1 MMEHQFS
8 LSPPSVAISGSLAFD
23 HIMNFPGSFR
33 DHILPDKVHVLSMSF
48 LFDSMRRQRGGVA
61 GNIAYSLALLGER
74 PAVVG
79 AGGTDF
85 AEYRAVLSELGVD
98 TSLVL
103 DVAGELTGSS
113 FMLTDLTG
121 NQIAG
126 FYPGA
131 SVAADGISVRDL
143 ASLCAFGVV
152 GPTTIEAMRRH
163 AQEFAEANCRLVYDP
178 SQQVVSL
185 PGEDLVAGIEAA
197 WAVIGSDYEFAVIE
211 RKTGLTVDD
220 ISAKVELV
228 GVTYGENGSELRT
241 GGESVAIPI
250 VTAEPV
256 VDPTGGGDA
265 YRAGLL
271 KSLLCGWDL
280 PVAGRV
286 ASLAATY
293 AIEHHG
299 PQEHQYTPA
308 EFVARFERAYPD
320 FAGQITPDHFSQPV
334 ERSTTSV
341 ASTRPIE
348 RRS

>member
-1 MMEHQFS
+1 MDKHPET
-8 LSPPSVAISGSLAFD
+8 SPPSVAISGSLAYD

-48 LFDSMRRQRGGVA
+48 LFDSLRRQRGGVA

-85 AEYRAVLSELGVD
+85 AEYRAVLTELGVD
-98 TSLVL
+98 TSLVR
-103 DVAGELTGSS
+103 DVDGELTGSS

-131 SVAADGISVRDL
+131 SVVAGEISVSDV
-143 ASLCAFGVV
+143 ASQCAFGVV
-152 GPTTIEAMRRH
+152 GPTTVEAMRRH
-163 AQEFAEANCRLVYDP
+163 AHEFAEANCHLVYDP

-211 RKTGLTVDD
+211 RKTGLTIDD
-220 ISAKVELV
+220 IAAKVELI
-228 GVTYGENGSELRT
+228 GVTYGENGSELRC
-241 GGESVAIPI
+241 GGESVPIPI

-280 PVAGRV
+280 PLAGRV

-299 PQEHQYTPA
+299 PQEHNYTPT
-308 EFVARFERAYPD
+308 EFVARFERSYSE
-320 FAGQITPDHFSQPV
+320 FAGQITPDYFSQPV
-334 ERSTTSV
+334 ERTPLSTVSTSSIV
-341 ASTRPIE
+341 

>member
-1 MMEHQFS
+1 MNAAQG
-8 LSPPSVAISGSLAFD
+8 LGQQPTIAISGSLAFD

-33 DHILPDKVHVLSMSF
+33 DHILPDKVHVLSISF

-74 PAVVG
+74 PALVG

-85 AEYRAVLSELGVD
+85 SEYRTVLEGMGVD
-98 TSLVL
+98 TTLVPE
-103 DVAGELTGSS
+103 VPGELTGSS
-113 FMLTDLTG
+113 FMITDMTG

-131 SVAADGISVRDL
+131 SVIADTISVADV
-143 ASLCAFGVV
+143 ASTCVFGVV

-163 AQEFAEANCRLVYDP
+163 AREFGEAACRLVYDP
-178 SQQVVSL
+178 SQQVVSV
-185 PGEDLVAGIEAA
+185 PGADLEAGIEAA

-220 ISAKVELV
+220 IAARVELL
-228 GVTYGENGSELRT
+228 GVTYGENGSELRRN
-241 GGESVAIPI
+241 GERVPIPI

-271 KSLLCGWDL
+271 KSLLLGLDL
-280 PVAGRV
+280 AIAGRV
-286 ASLAATY
+286 ASLTATY

-299 PQEHQYTPA
+299 PQEHHYTPEA
-308 EFVARFERAYPD
+308 FVARFERAYPE
-320 FAGQITPDHFSQPV
+320 FAGQIGPEQFSQPV
-334 ERSTTSV
+334 EPRQSDAAVPTV
-341 ASTRPIE
+341 I

>member
-1 MMEHQFS
+1 MNATKGFGQH
-8 LSPPSVAISGSLAFD
+8 PSIAISGSLAFD

-48 LFDSMRRQRGGVA
+48 LFDSLRRQRGGVA

-74 PAVVG
+74 PALVG

-85 AEYRAVLSELGVD
+85 TEYRAVMEEIGVD

-103 DVAGELTGSS
+103 DVPDELTGSS
-113 FMLTDLTG
+113 FMLTDMTG

-131 SVAADGISVRDL
+131 SIVADTISVQSM
-143 ASLCAFGVV
+143 AQSCVFGVV
-152 GPTTIEAMRRH
+152 GPTTLEAMRRH
-163 AQEFAEANCRLVYDP
+163 AQEFAEGACRLVYDP
-178 SQQVVSL
+178 SQQVVSVS
-185 PGEDLVAGIEAA
+185 GDDLAAGIDAA

-211 RKTGLTVDD
+211 RKTGLTIDD
-220 ISAKVELV
+220 ITARVNLV
-228 GVTYGENGSELRT
+228 GVTYGENGSELRCQ
-241 GGESVAIPI
+241 GERVSIPI

-271 KSLLCGWDL
+271 KSFLLELDL
-280 PVAGRV
+280 ATAGRV

-299 PQEHQYTPA
+299 PQEHTYTP
-308 EFVARFERAYPD
+308 ESFVARFERAYPD
-320 FAGQITPDHFSQPV
+320 FAGRIEPEQFAQPTTPALIGTANTTV
-334 ERSTTSV
+334 ERGS
-341 ASTRPIE
+341 
-348 RRS
+348 

>member
-1 MMEHQFS
+1 MNATQG
-8 LSPPSVAISGSLAFD
+8 LDQQPSIAISGSLAFD

-33 DHILPDKVHVLSMSF
+33 DHILPDKVHVLSISF

-74 PAVVG
+74 PALVG
-79 AGGTDF
+79 AGGSDF
-85 AEYRAVLSELGVD
+85 TEYRAVMEDLGVD
-98 TSLVL
+98 TSLVR
-103 DVAGELTGSS
+103 DVPGELTGSS
-113 FMLTDLTG
+113 FMITDMTG

-131 SVAADGISVRDL
+131 SVIADTISVEEV
-143 ASLCAFGVV
+143 AQSCVFGVV

-163 AQEFAEANCRLVYDP
+163 ADEFARGACRLVYDP
-178 SQQVVSL
+178 SQQVVSVS
-185 PGEDLVAGIEAA
+185 GEDLAAGIESA

-211 RKTGLTVDD
+211 RKTGMTVDD
-220 ISAKVELV
+220 ITDRVELV
-228 GVTYGENGSELRT
+228 GVTYGENGSELRCQ
-241 GGESVAIPI
+241 GERVSIPI

-271 KSLLCGWDL
+271 KSLLLDL
-280 PVAGRV
+280 DLATAGRI

-299 PQEHQYTPA
+299 PQEHTYTP
-308 EFVARFERAYPD
+308 ESFVARFERAYPD
-320 FAGQITPDHFSQPV
+320 FAGRIAPDLFAQPTLPALIGNA
-334 ERSTTSV
+334 STTV
-341 ASTRPIE
+341 E

>member
-1 MMEHQFS
+1 MDKHPET
-8 LSPPSVAISGSLAFD
+8 SPPSVAISGSLAYD

-48 LFDSMRRQRGGVA
+48 LFDSLRRQRGGVA

-85 AEYRAVLSELGVD
+85 AEYRAVLTELGVD
-98 TSLVL
+98 TSLVR
-103 DVAGELTGSS
+103 DVDGELTGSS

-131 SVAADGISVRDL
+131 SVVAGEISVSEV
-143 ASLCAFGVV
+143 ASQCAFGVV

-163 AQEFAEANCRLVYDP
+163 AQEFAEANCHLVYDP

-211 RKTGLTVDD
+211 RKTGLTIDD
-220 ISAKVELV
+220 IAAKVELV
-228 GVTYGENGSELRT
+228 GVTYGENGSELRC
-241 GGESVAIPI
+241 GGESVPIPI

-280 PVAGRV
+280 PLAGRV

-299 PQEHQYTPA
+299 PQEHSYSPT
-308 EFVARFERAYPD
+308 EFVARFDRSYPE

-334 ERSTTSV
+334 ERTPLSIVRTSSIV
-341 ASTRPIE
+341 